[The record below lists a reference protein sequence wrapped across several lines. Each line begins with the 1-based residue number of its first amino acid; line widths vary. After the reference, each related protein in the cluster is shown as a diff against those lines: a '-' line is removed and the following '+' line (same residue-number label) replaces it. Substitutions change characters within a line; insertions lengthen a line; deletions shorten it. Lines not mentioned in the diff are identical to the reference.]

1 MKFRIQ
7 VEYSK
12 GTCVIGNRS
21 LFADVMPVN
30 DVFPARIQEP
40 FSPFVLDK
48 TTETDPLIILT
59 CRDLFFFFVFL
70 PSLVSDYV
78 ERRSRIAKSF
88 EASCPPFDHLINY
101 SLRKE
106 ITQSMSTTGFRNKNR
121 FVREEKKKKKK
132 RNRNT
137 VKL

>member
-1 MKFRIQ
+1 MKFRMQ

-59 CRDLFFFFVFL
+59 CRDLFFFFLFL

-88 EASCPPFDHLINY
+88 EASCPLFDHLINY
-101 SLRKE
+101 SFRKE